1 MTFEVALT
9 GLDAAGTQLDTI
21 GNNIANNATTGFK
34 SSRAEFSD
42 VYALNTFGGNSPATG
57 QGVQVSGVRQD
68 FGQGD
73 VQFTNRNLDLSV
85 EGLGMFKLDDNG
97 TDVYTRAG
105 NFGLDREGYIT
116 NATGASLTGY
126 GVNDDG
132 ELQPIEDNLQID
144 YTDLEPNASTEISI
158 AANLDIKAEIPLE
171 EFNVDDPNTFNFTT
185 STTVYDALGT
195 SLVSNLYFRR
205 EVTDTDAGGVSSW
218 TAYPYIDNEPVSLS
232 EEGVEVNF
240 GEDGSLLSVNGN
252 PTGTF
257 TSEPYDPASGAED
270 MQITYDL
277 SDISQFDSS
286 FGVNFISQDGFAAG
300 RLEDFDIDAS
310 GVIFGRFTNGQARTM
325 GQITLTN
332 FPNQE
337 ALRQIGSTNWVE
349 TFASGEPATGEPGSA
364 SLGTLQAGSLEGS
377 NVDITKELVA
387 MIGAQR
393 SFQANAQVISTG
405 DTLTQTVI
413 NIRR

>member
-9 GLDAAGTQLDTI
+9 GLDAAGSQLDTI

-42 VYALNTFGGNSPATG
+42 VYALNTFGGSSPATG

-105 NFGLDREGYIT
+105 NFGLDREGFIT
-116 NATGASLTGY
+116 NAAGAKLTGY

-132 ELQPIEDNLQID
+132 DVQPIVDDLQID

-158 AANLDIKAEIPLE
+158 AANLDIQADILPP
-171 EFNVDDPNTFNFTT
+171 FDVDDPGTFNFST
-185 STTVYDALGT
+185 STTVYDSLGS

-205 EVTDTDAGGVSSW
+205 ESANTW
-218 TAYPYIDNEPVSLS
+218 TAYPYVDGEFVSVAG
-232 EEGVEVNF
+232 EQVNF
-240 GEDGSLLSVNGN
+240 GADGSLQDVNGD
-252 PTGTF
+252 PAGTF
-257 TSEPYDPASGAED
+257 TTQSYLPTSGAEP
-270 MQITYDL
+270 MEITYDL
-277 SDISQFDSS
+277 SDISQFDNA
-286 FGVNFISQDGFAAG
+286 FGVNFISQDGFSAG

-364 SLGTLQAGSLEGS
+364 SLGTLKAGSLEGS
-377 NVDITKELVA
+377 NVDITKELVN